1 MATAQEPK
9 TASELR
15 QEMWAAHNRFSDL
28 TAELIRLK
36 ESEPGSA
43 RHLQVLDEHLL
54 AKREVDNLKTQ
65 LDKKQNE
72 QFNNGIAAGVG
83 LTPHGQ
89 TVLWMMGIFF
99 VIAVFALWESF
110 QNLFQ
115 IYKVFEA
122 IIKAA
127 LTG

>member
-1 MATAQEPK
+1 MLVEQPK
-9 TASELR
+9 TVSELR

-28 TAELIRLK
+28 TEELIRLK
-36 ESEPGSA
+36 ESESGSA

-54 AKREVDNLKTQ
+54 AKREVDRLQEVLK
-65 LDKKQNE
+65 KAQNE
-72 QFNNGIAAGVG
+72 KLNNSIVSGAG
-83 LTPHGQ
+83 LTPHNQ
-89 TVLWMMGIFF
+89 TVLWMMAILF
-99 VIAVFALWESF
+99 VIAVFALWEPF
-110 QNLFQ
+110 RIIFQ

>member
-1 MATAQEPK
+1 MTTAQQFK
-9 TASELR
+9 TISELR

-28 TAELIRLK
+28 QAELIRLK

-43 RHLQVLDEHLL
+43 QYLQVLDEHLE
-54 AKREVDNLKTQ
+54 AKEELDRLTTL
-65 LDKKQNE
+65 LDKKRNE
-72 QFNNGIAAGVG
+72 RFNNGIAAGIG

-99 VIAVFALWESF
+99 VIAVFALWEPF
-110 QNLFQ
+110 RIMFQ
-115 IYKVFEA
+115 IYKLVEA
-122 IIKAA
+122 LIKAA